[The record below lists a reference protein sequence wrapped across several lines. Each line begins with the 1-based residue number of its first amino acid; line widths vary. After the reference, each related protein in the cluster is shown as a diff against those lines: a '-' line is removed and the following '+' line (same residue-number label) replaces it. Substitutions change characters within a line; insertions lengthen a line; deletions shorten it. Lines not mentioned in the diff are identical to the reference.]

1 MSGDAS
7 AHLVRA
13 TLVQTIDQ
21 RPAPPVEA
29 WLHRL
34 MWSPAWDLFVRL
46 ANLAWIG
53 WMMLGQIVGLSK
65 IFATQTEHGTPLF
78 ITAVAARLAVIMFLS
93 LLMVA
98 VVGRGRPVAKTQGVW
113 SRIAALGGTFI
124 PSFVFVLPRNDEVL
138 LINLVSFTLFAVGFG
153 LTVYALTHLNRSFSI
168 MPEARRLV
176 TGGPYRFVRHP
187 VYLFE
192 QIGIVGLFLPYLYSS
207 VWAALMLAAQFFCQ
221 FQRMSSEECV
231 LQQTFPDYGEYA
243 RRTARLVPGIY

>member
-1 MSGDAS
+1 MSGDSS
-7 AHLVRA
+7 AA
-13 TLVQTIDQ
+13 LVQTIDQ
-21 RPAPPVEA
+21 RPSSPVEA

-46 ANLAWIG
+46 TNLAWAG
-53 WMMLGQIVGLSK
+53 WMMLSNIVGLSK
-65 IFATQTEHGTPLF
+65 IFATQTEHGTILF

-98 VVGRGRPVAKTQGVW
+98 VVSRARPLAKTQGVW
-113 SRIAALGGTFI
+113 SRIAALGGSFI
-124 PSFVFVLPRNDEVL
+124 PSFVFLLPRNDDVL
-138 LINLVSFTLFAVGFG
+138 LINLLSFTLFAVGFG
-153 LTVYALTHLNRSFSI
+153 FAVHALTYLNRSFSI

-192 QIGIVGLFLPYLYSS
+192 QIAIVGLFLPYLSG
-207 VWAALMLAAQFFCQ
+207 WAALMLAVQFFCQ
-221 FQRMSSEECV
+221 FQRMNSEER
-231 LQQTFPDYGEYA
+231 LLRQTFPDYGDYA